1 MLSAILKRLAGIV
14 VLSALAFSA
23 RAGPP
28 QREVVDSVGRRVI
41 VQASVQRVVSLAP
54 GLTEVAFAI
63 GLGEKVV
70 GVTDFCDYPPEAK
83 GKARVG
89 GMTDPS
95 LEAIVAL
102 RPDLILATTEGNRRE
117 TVFQLERLGFPVLVS
132 SPTSLSGLFAS
143 IEAIGKVTGREAEA
157 FALVRRLKGRVERI
171 VGKAERLKRPR
182 VLYLIWPEPLIVPG
196 RGTLINDL
204 ITLAGGESIS
214 GNQPIPYP
222 RYSLEEVLRQAP
234 EVIVLSSKHGEGAIK
249 ALLDHWRRFEAIPA
263 IRNGRVHLLD
273 GDLVNRQGPRIIE
286 GLEAL
291 AKLFHPE
298 AFP

>member
-1 MLSAILKRLAGIV
+1 LIAVLKRFAGIA

-28 QREVVDSVGRRVI
+28 QREVVDSVGRRV
-41 VQASVQRVVSLAP
+41 VVPASVQRVVSLAP
-54 GLTEVAFAI
+54 SLTEIAFAI

-83 GKARVG
+83 GKAKVG

-117 TVFQLERLGFPVLVS
+117 TVFQLERLGLPVFVS
-132 SPTSLSGLFAS
+132 GPTGLSGLFAS
-143 IEAIGKVTGREAEA
+143 IEAIGEATGREAEA
-157 FALVRRLKGRVERI
+157 FALVRHLKGRVEEI

-214 GNQPIPYP
+214 GDQPIPYP

-234 EVIVLSSKHGEGAIK
+234 EVIVLSSKHGEGAVK
-249 ALLDHWRRFEAIPA
+249 ALLDYWRRFEAIPA

-273 GDLVNRQGPRIIE
+273 GDLVNRPGPRIVE